1 MAEQGSNIYPF
12 MRFADSDAA
21 LEWLSRAF
29 GFKEL
34 VVYRDD
40 EVPSTMPRC
49 RSARASSCLA
59 RAIRRRRASKSRHV
73 TGPGHH

>member
-1 MAEQGSNIYPF
+1 MAEQGPNIYPF

-40 EVPSTMPRC
+40 EGAVHHAEMS
-49 RSARASSCLA
+49 L
-59 RAIRRRRASKSRHV
+59 
-73 TGPGHH
+73 GPGIVMFGPGDPASQGV